1 MNNDASGELDF
12 KTLFESAP
20 GLYLV
25 LDPNLRIVA
34 ASDAY
39 LQATL
44 TRRADI
50 LGRHVFEAFPDNP
63 DDPSAEATGNSR
75 ASFHRVL
82 QNRVVDTMGFERRDV
97 RKPDSEGG
105 GFEVRYWSAVNSPV
119 LNPDGSLAHIIHRV
133 EDVTESVQLKQ
144 QGVEQSKVTDELRER
159 ALRMEAEIDSR
170 TREAAEASRKL
181 EEANEKLARLHE
193 KARVADV
200 QEKRQRAERRL
211 WQSEE
216 RFHALFESMTEGFAL
231 HEIVCD
237 EAGKPCDLRYLAVN
251 PAFERHTGLK
261 AQELLGRTSLELF
274 PGADPVWIDRYSKV
288 ALTGEPAR
296 FEAWFGPLGRWFEVS
311 AFRSEPGRFG
321 TVLTDITAR
330 KPATGHGPEGPA
342 HGSAGGLGR
351 RLF

>member
-1 MNNDASGELDF
+1 MDNDASGELDF
-12 KTLFESAP
+12 KRLFESAP

-50 LGRHVFEAFPDNP
+50 LGQDVFEAFPDP
-63 DDPSAEATGNSR
+63 LADATGNSR
-75 ASFHRVL
+75 ASFNRVL
-82 QNRVVDTMGFERRDV
+82 QNCVVDTQSFERHDV

-133 EDVTESVQLKQ
+133 ENVTEFVQLKQ
-144 QGVEQSKVTDELRER
+144 QGIEQSRMTDELR
-159 ALRMEAEIDSR
+159 
-170 TREAAEASRKL
+170 
-181 EEANEKLARLHE
+181 
-193 KARVADV
+193 
-200 QEKRQRAERRL
+200 ERRL

-237 EAGKPCDLRYLAVN
+237 EAGRACDLRYLAVN

-261 AQELLGRTSLELF
+261 AREILGRTSLELF
-274 PGADPVWIDRYSKV
+274 PNADPVWIERYGKV

-330 KPATGHGPEGPA
+330 KRAEEQMAWLASFPERNANQIGRKSTRLNSS
-342 HGSAGGLGR
+342 HLGISYAVFC
-351 RLF
+351 L